1 MKPNNLLRTIIPG
14 LLLGFTVA
22 RLGFT
27 DFNELHKMLLFRDP
41 RLLLAFA
48 GGVTLTIIL
57 FALLRGR
64 LKLEPVRFHPG
75 TIPGA
80 VLFGVGWA
88 ITGACPGVA
97 LIQLGQGAWPAF
109 ASFTGILVGIQLQ
122 RRFWPRTVPEASGC

>member
-1 MKPNNLLRTIIPG
+1 MKPHSLIRTILPG
-14 LLLGFTVA
+14 LLLGFTVG

-27 DFNELHKMLLFRDP
+27 DFNELHKMLTFRDF

-48 GGVTLTIIL
+48 GGVTLTITL

-64 LKLEPVRFHPG
+64 LKLDPVRFHAG

-80 VLFGVGWA
+80 ILFGIGWA

-97 LIQLGQGAWPAF
+97 LIQLGQGTWPALVSF
-109 ASFTGILVGIQLQ
+109 AGIVVGIQLQ
-122 RRFWPRTVPEASGC
+122 KRFWPRQVPESSGC